1 MGDQD
6 QGRSG
11 LKEQNKP
18 LSLNKKS
25 REVSLERQASARES
39 QIAELRSVE
48 VAPSAK
54 PTESP
59 PDVKLD
65 SAFASILKKKVYLL
79 VDTENALSQSHR
91 RIKHLEERFQ
101 QNTVRKGLKIK
112 PVKAKSKS
120 EDLQK
125 KFDDI
130 LHKAELK
137 LLEATL
143 ENLRKESLETE
154 HSIARCK
161 EDINATIGRW
171 RTSFPLKDENS
182 TEKAD
187 LLTKYANKFVDDFYF
202 QCGMATKTS
211 KALQDALSK
220 EEKAKTQPGMET
232 DFTLTEESV
241 RDNVKAEVQRLSSQ
255 KVTQNS
261 RGRSRRRDNAAP
273 SDVNKVHKPQRRGR
287 SSSKGKNNR
296 QRSQSA
302 GKKQK
307 QRGRSSG
314 SNRRVSLS
322 KNGGGRGTGHGT

>member
-39 QIAELRSVE
+39 QIAELRSAE

-65 SAFASILKKKVYLL
+65 STFASILKKKVYLL

-91 RIKHLEERFQ
+91 RIKHLEEQFQ
-101 QNTVRKGLKIK
+101 QNTVPKGLKIK

-130 LHKAELK
+130 LHRAELNQSINQSI
-137 LLEATL
+137 
-143 ENLRKESLETE
+143 NLYLNTVK
-154 HSIARCK
+154 SIRNLK
-161 EDINATIGRW
+161 IKDNLTILNKIQNL
-171 RTSFPLKDENS
+171 TTTN
-182 TEKAD
+182 
-187 LLTKYANKFVDDFYF
+187 LTKTCF
-202 QCGMATKTS
+202 S
-211 KALQDALSK
+211 
-220 EEKAKTQPGMET
+220 
-232 DFTLTEESV
+232 
-241 RDNVKAEVQRLSSQ
+241 
-255 KVTQNS
+255 
-261 RGRSRRRDNAAP
+261 
-273 SDVNKVHKPQRRGR
+273 
-287 SSSKGKNNR
+287 
-296 QRSQSA
+296 
-302 GKKQK
+302 
-307 QRGRSSG
+307 
-314 SNRRVSLS
+314 
-322 KNGGGRGTGHGT
+322 

>member
-1 MGDQD
+1 M
-6 QGRSG
+6 
-11 LKEQNKP
+11 
-18 LSLNKKS
+18 
-25 REVSLERQASARES
+25 
-39 QIAELRSVE
+39 
-48 VAPSAK
+48 
-54 PTESP
+54 
-59 PDVKLD
+59 
-65 SAFASILKKKVYLL
+65 L

-91 RIKHLEERFQ
+91 RIKHLEEQFQ
-101 QNTVRKGLKIK
+101 QNTVPKGLKIK

-202 QCGMATKTS
+202 QCMATKTS

-241 RDNVKAEVQRLSSQ
+241 RDIVKAEVQRLSSQ
-255 KVTQNS
+255 KVTQTS

>member
-1 MGDQD
+1 M
-6 QGRSG
+6 
-11 LKEQNKP
+11 
-18 LSLNKKS
+18 
-25 REVSLERQASARES
+25 
-39 QIAELRSVE
+39 
-48 VAPSAK
+48 
-54 PTESP
+54 
-59 PDVKLD
+59 
-65 SAFASILKKKVYLL
+65 
-79 VDTENALSQSHR
+79 DTENALSQSHR
-91 RIKHLEERFQ
+91 RIKHLEEQFQ
-101 QNTVRKGLKIK
+101 QNTVPKGLKIK

-130 LHKAELK
+130 LHRAELK

-143 ENLRKESLETE
+143 ENLRKEILETE

-202 QCGMATKTS
+202 QCMVTKTS
-211 KALQDALSK
+211 KALQDALIK

-241 RDNVKAEVQRLSSQ
+241 RDIVKAEVQRLSSQ
-255 KVTQNS
+255 KVPQNS

-302 GKKQK
+302 GKKQT

-314 SNRRVSLS
+314 SNRRVSLP
-322 KNGGGRGTGHGT
+322 KNGDGRGTGHGT

>member
-91 RIKHLEERFQ
+91 RIKHLEEQFQ
-101 QNTVRKGLKIK
+101 QNTVPKGLKIK

-202 QCGMATKTS
+202 QCMVTKTS
-211 KALQDALSK
+211 KALQDALNI

-232 DFTLTEESV
+232 DFALTEESV
-241 RDNVKAEVQRLSSQ
+241 RDIVKAEVQRLSSQ
-255 KVTQNS
+255 KVPRNS